1 MFGVHYACFQDE
13 ATETDCV
20 GVLRL
25 FLLLCIIFSVFFIG
39 DFLSV
44 FCQVDVKKNEIV
56 VMVKVCFH
64 NS

>member
-44 FCQVDVKKNEIV
+44 FCQVDVKK
-56 VMVKVCFH
+56 
-64 NS
+64 